1 MTISSAP
8 LRKLAI
14 GHLYEAKNQASFR
27 WRNRVLSVVQCNRSC
42 GLQVALCKMRFP
54 YFPFRRDRGQV
65 CPLSPLNQTLLT
77 AFGRFFGNLQK
88 NSFRLHFIR
97 NCLIFGWFRFLFS
110 PPREGFF
117 VSIHL
122 LSRKFSR
129 ENRVVLAYYER
140 ASVTTIWSQRS
151 LTPKIIC
158 IMQKK
163 TYKSINLAC
172 TL

>member
-1 MTISSAP
+1 MGIYRTHPNSTPIVKAVVLHALTIPKMMTSPATERNSHPILRTKVSAIQP
-8 LRKLAI
+8 NLINRFREI
-14 GHLYEAKNQASFR
+14 FREPPKNI
-27 WRNRVLSVVQCNRSC
+27 
-42 GLQVALCKMRFP
+42 
-54 YFPFRRDRGQV
+54 
-65 CPLSPLNQTLLT
+65 
-77 AFGRFFGNLQK
+77 
-88 NSFRLHFIR
+88 SFRLHFIL
-97 NCLIFGWFRFLFS
+97 NCLIFGWFRFSFS

-117 VSIHL
+117 VSIWL
-122 LSRKFSR
+122 VSRKSSR

-172 TL
+172 TCKRNSQPATLAFLSQTAL

>member
-1 MTISSAP
+1 MAQQGSFSRAMQPQLRVASCALQNAFSLFSFSA
-8 LRKLAI
+8 
-14 GHLYEAKNQASFR
+14 
-27 WRNRVLSVVQCNRSC
+27 
-42 GLQVALCKMRFP
+42 
-54 YFPFRRDRGQV
+54 GQGTG
-65 CPLSPLNQTLLT
+65 LSPVSPQPNLIN
-77 AFGRFFGNLQK
+77 RFREIFREPPK
-88 NSFRLHFIR
+88 KISFRLHFIR

-117 VSIHL
+117 VSIYL

>member
-1 MTISSAP
+1 MKPKIKGRSDGATGFFQSCNATAVAGCK
-8 LRKLAI
+8 LRF
-14 GHLYEAKNQASFR
+14 AKCVFLILLFGR
-27 WRNRVLSVVQCNRSC
+27 T
-42 GLQVALCKMRFP
+42 G
-54 YFPFRRDRGQV
+54 
-65 CPLSPLNQTLLT
+65 LSPVSPQPNLIN
-77 AFGRFFGNLQK
+77 RFREIFREPPK
-88 NSFRLHFIR
+88 KISFRLHFIR

-151 LTPKIIC
+151 LTQKIIC

>member
-1 MTISSAP
+1 MKPKIKGRSDGATGFFQSCNATLVAGCK
-8 LRKLAI
+8 LRF
-14 GHLYEAKNQASFR
+14 AKCVF
-27 WRNRVLSVVQCNRSC
+27 LILLF
-42 GLQVALCKMRFP
+42 G
-54 YFPFRRDRGQV
+54 GTG
-65 CPLSPLNQTLLT
+65 LSPVSPQPNLIN
-77 AFGRFFGNLQK
+77 RFREIFREPPKK

-151 LTPKIIC
+151 LTQKIIC